1 MKNLFK
7 IALSLTI
14 AATVA
19 ISSAALVF
27 GAEWPEKDTNG
38 IYAEFKGT
46 DFNEAI
52 EGSKNETTGQLDL
65 LGNGGRNLWGL
76 YLDNAPNDTV
86 LKMAFYLTVEE
97 DQDFRSADI
106 KFRPINEV
114 YANYNMAELFEDNT
128 GKVIIVVPFKVFE
141 RPEGL
146 LWIDGAE
153 GLDATVDKV
162 VVAKADYNFAK
173 GQGEYTLIAE
183 EVPNAGQ
190 NQSRGTPADDEW
202 VRSSADG
209 ADNPTGD
216 EPADD
221 EPADDNKDDNK
232 DTPVKTG
239 DVSAIVAVLTAGAAV
254 FGGLKLRRK

>member
-1 MKNLFK
+1 MKKFFK
-7 IALSLTI
+7 MALSLTI
-14 AATVA
+14 AAAVVV
-19 ISSAALVF
+19 SSAALIF
-27 GAEWPEKDTNG
+27 GAEWPETDKNG

-52 EGSKNETTGQLDL
+52 EGSKDETTGQLDL
-65 LGNGGRNLWGL
+65 LGNGARNLWGL
-76 YLDNAPNDTV
+76 YLDNAPNDIV

-114 YANYNMAELFEDNT
+114 YANYNMAELFGENS

-146 LWIDGAE
+146 LWIDGAD
-153 GLDATVDKV
+153 GLEATVDKV

-183 EVPNAGQ
+183 EAPNAGT
-190 NQSRGTPADDEW
+190 NLDRGTPADNEW

-209 ADNPTGD
+209 PDNPTGD

-221 EPADDNKDDNK
+221 DKDDDK
-232 DTPVKTG
+232 DTPVQTG
-239 DVSAIVAVLTAGAAV
+239 DVSAILAVLTAGAAV